1 MNKKIL
7 PLSEEKYYELMSF
20 LVSSAYLLGQ
30 GEAHEEGYP
39 SMRLMDFARR
49 LTQSIIDSGGLEGE
63 DWPQKFLNKYEE
75 GENLL
80 GTDVEAY
87 YEHLS
92 CILRLMTEEM
102 IRQEAKQK

>member
-1 MNKKIL
+1 MSKKIF

-20 LVSSAYLLGQ
+20 LVSSAYLMSQ

-63 DWPQKFLNKYEE
+63 DWPQEFLKKYEE

-80 GTDVEAY
+80 DTDVEAY
-87 YEHLS
+87 YGHLS
-92 CILRLMTEEM
+92 YILRLMTEEM
-102 IRQEAKQK
+102 IRREG

>member
-1 MNKKIL
+1 MSKRIFS
-7 PLSEEKYYELMSF
+7 LSEEKYYELMSF

-63 DWPQKFLNKYEE
+63 GWPQKFLKKYEE

-80 GTDVEAY
+80 GTDIEAY

-92 CILRLMTEEM
+92 YILRLMTEEM
-102 IRQEAKQK
+102 IRREAK